1 MIDDVR
7 FGRRAVAGSRRSPRL
22 VFRFAL
28 FTGVSLAIASVVIF
42 IMVRGFVTAQAQD
55 AVEQNTRFVAEA
67 VLSRQ
72 LTPSDFGD
80 PSPARRGRLAQ
91 LFRQQVMIDD
101 VESAA
106 LYDPTGRVTF
116 TTSIADPGE
125 VGQIGSATVRET
137 VRGERI
143 RTTVEKERMADGST
157 RTVLRQLVP
166 VRFGDR
172 AAGVLVTERD
182 YAPIARSVRA
192 TFVPIA
198 LVLEGLLLA
207 LFVSLFPVLRRAT
220 RQIDSHMEEM
230 EHQALHDSLTG
241 LPNRVL
247 FHDRIELALANAR
260 RSRGRAAVLLLDL
273 DGFKEIN
280 DALGH
285 ASGDGLLR
293 ELALRL
299 KRTLRDT
306 DTVARLGGDEFGVVM
321 PATGADDV
329 RETAMR
335 IHDAVEE
342 PFEIGGLA
350 LAVKTSIGGV
360 LYPDDAT
367 DSDTLVRFADVA
379 MYAAKRNKS
388 RIELYSPAVDVSSR
402 ESLTLGSELRRAIDE
417 GDIVAHYQPKVEVAT
432 GRVVGAEALVRW
444 EHPERGVVL
453 PAEFLPLVEKA
464 GLMGS
469 LTTLVLRHAA
479 AEAAAWARQGLEL
492 GIAVNVDVDALLDR
506 SFPAVVAEILDD
518 VGLLPELLTIEL
530 TETSLMADPVRAG
543 RVARE
548 LSSIGVRLSIDD
560 FGTGYSSL
568 GYLTALPL
576 SELKIDRSFVGRMSE
591 SPTDMA
597 IVRTILD
604 LGANLDLSVVAEG
617 IESTQTK
624 AMLEALGCTLAQGYE
639 FGCPMSAAAL
649 TAFLVRR
656 GTVRQGK
663 VLRLSA

>member
-1 MIDDVR
+1 VIL
-7 FGRRAVAGSRRSPRL
+7 RRRGVAGSRRSPRL
-22 VFRFAL
+22 VLRFAL

-42 IMVRGFVTAQAQD
+42 VMVRGFVTAQAKD

-72 LTPSDFGD
+72 LAPADFEGR
-80 PSPARRGRLAQ
+80 PSPARQKALQR

-101 VESAA
+101 VEAAA
-106 LYDPTGRVTF
+106 LYDLGGRQMF
-116 TTSIADPGE
+116 ATTLARQ
-125 VGQIGSATVRET
+125 VGSVGTEAVRRTLE
-137 VRGERI
+137 GQRI
-143 RTTVEKERMADGST
+143 RTSVVEEHASDGST

-166 VRFGDR
+166 IWFGDR
-172 AAGVLVTERD
+172 AAGVLVTERN

-192 TFVPIA
+192 TFIPIA

-220 RQIDSHMEEM
+220 RQLDSHMEEI

-247 FHDRIELALANAR
+247 FQDRIEVALANAR
-260 RSRGRAAVLLLDL
+260 RTGGRAAVLLLDL

-285 ASGDGLLR
+285 ASGDELLR
-293 ELALRL
+293 ELAVRLR
-299 KRTLRDT
+299 RTLRDT

-321 PATGADDV
+321 PAGGVDDV

-350 LAVKTSIGGV
+350 LAVKTSVGGV
-360 LYPDDAT
+360 LFPDDAT

-379 MYAAKRNKS
+379 MYAAKRNRT
-388 RIELYSPAVDVSSR
+388 RIELYSPAADVSSR
-402 ESLTLGSELRRAIDE
+402 ETLTLGGELRRAIAE
-417 GDIVAHYQPKVEVAT
+417 GDIVAHYQPKVEVSS
-432 GRVVGAEALVRW
+432 GRIVGAEALVRW
-444 EHPERGVVL
+444 NHPERGLVL
-453 PAEFLPLVEKA
+453 PSQFLPVVEKA

-479 AEAAAWARQGLEL
+479 AEAAAWSRDGLDL
-492 GIAVNVDVDALLDR
+492 GIAVNVDVDALLDP
-506 SFPAVVAEILDD
+506 SFPRRVEEILDEMR
-518 VGLLPELLTIEL
+518 LAPELLTIEL
-530 TETSLMADPVRAG
+530 TETSLLADPVRAG

-576 SELKIDRSFVGRMSE
+576 AELKIDRSFVGRMAE

-604 LGANLDLSVVAEG
+604 LGTNLDLSVVAEG
-617 IESTQTK
+617 IESTKTREI
-624 AMLEALGCTLAQGYE
+624 LEELGCTLAQGYE
-639 FGCPMSAAAL
+639 FGSPMSAGRLTSFMRSLREADFLRL
-649 TAFLVRR
+649 TA
-656 GTVRQGK
+656 
-663 VLRLSA
+663 